1 MQASG
6 ADRTVELVYPRDA
19 DISAG
24 RVSILT
30 PVGAGVIGLRTG
42 QSILWPDRDGRERKL
57 TIVKVLQN
65 RKARSLTARPNVTMR
80 LHRRPACPILG
91 MHLSLQTDYGL
102 RVLML
107 LASTDRQMSVDEI
120 ARSYG
125 ISRNHLAK
133 VAQRLQS
140 SGYVETS
147 RGRGG
152 DCVLLFLPGS

>member
-30 PVGAGVIGLRTG
+30 PVGADVIGLRTG

-65 RKARSLTARPNVTMR
+65 RKSPQPDSAA
-80 LHRRPACPILG
+80 
-91 MHLSLQTDYGL
+91 
-102 RVLML
+102 
-107 LASTDRQMSVDEI
+107 
-120 ARSYG
+120 
-125 ISRNHLAK
+125 
-133 VAQRLQS
+133 
-140 SGYVETS
+140 
-147 RGRGG
+147 
-152 DCVLLFLPGS
+152 

>member
-65 RKARSLTARPNVTMR
+65 RKSPQPDSAA
-80 LHRRPACPILG
+80 
-91 MHLSLQTDYGL
+91 
-102 RVLML
+102 
-107 LASTDRQMSVDEI
+107 
-120 ARSYG
+120 
-125 ISRNHLAK
+125 
-133 VAQRLQS
+133 
-140 SGYVETS
+140 
-147 RGRGG
+147 
-152 DCVLLFLPGS
+152 

>member
-65 RKARSLTARPNVTMR
+65 SKSPQPDSAA
-80 LHRRPACPILG
+80 
-91 MHLSLQTDYGL
+91 
-102 RVLML
+102 
-107 LASTDRQMSVDEI
+107 
-120 ARSYG
+120 
-125 ISRNHLAK
+125 
-133 VAQRLQS
+133 
-140 SGYVETS
+140 
-147 RGRGG
+147 
-152 DCVLLFLPGS
+152 

>member
-42 QSILWPDRDGRERKL
+42 QSILWPGRDGRERKL

-65 RKARSLTARPNVTMR
+65 RKSPQPDSAA
-80 LHRRPACPILG
+80 
-91 MHLSLQTDYGL
+91 
-102 RVLML
+102 
-107 LASTDRQMSVDEI
+107 
-120 ARSYG
+120 
-125 ISRNHLAK
+125 
-133 VAQRLQS
+133 
-140 SGYVETS
+140 
-147 RGRGG
+147 
-152 DCVLLFLPGS
+152 

>member
-6 ADRTVELVYPRDA
+6 ADRKVELVYPRDA

-65 RKARSLTARPNVTMR
+65 RKSPQPDSAA
-80 LHRRPACPILG
+80 
-91 MHLSLQTDYGL
+91 
-102 RVLML
+102 
-107 LASTDRQMSVDEI
+107 
-120 ARSYG
+120 
-125 ISRNHLAK
+125 
-133 VAQRLQS
+133 
-140 SGYVETS
+140 
-147 RGRGG
+147 
-152 DCVLLFLPGS
+152 

>member
-19 DISAG
+19 DIYAG

-65 RKARSLTARPNVTMR
+65 RKSPQPDSAA
-80 LHRRPACPILG
+80 
-91 MHLSLQTDYGL
+91 
-102 RVLML
+102 
-107 LASTDRQMSVDEI
+107 
-120 ARSYG
+120 
-125 ISRNHLAK
+125 
-133 VAQRLQS
+133 
-140 SGYVETS
+140 
-147 RGRGG
+147 
-152 DCVLLFLPGS
+152 

>member
-19 DISAG
+19 DISAR

-65 RKARSLTARPNVTMR
+65 RKSPQPDSAA
-80 LHRRPACPILG
+80 
-91 MHLSLQTDYGL
+91 
-102 RVLML
+102 
-107 LASTDRQMSVDEI
+107 
-120 ARSYG
+120 
-125 ISRNHLAK
+125 
-133 VAQRLQS
+133 
-140 SGYVETS
+140 
-147 RGRGG
+147 
-152 DCVLLFLPGS
+152 

>member
-42 QSILWPDRDGRERKL
+42 QSILRPDRDGRERKL

-65 RKARSLTARPNVTMR
+65 RKSPQPDSAA
-80 LHRRPACPILG
+80 
-91 MHLSLQTDYGL
+91 
-102 RVLML
+102 
-107 LASTDRQMSVDEI
+107 
-120 ARSYG
+120 
-125 ISRNHLAK
+125 
-133 VAQRLQS
+133 
-140 SGYVETS
+140 
-147 RGRGG
+147 
-152 DCVLLFLPGS
+152 